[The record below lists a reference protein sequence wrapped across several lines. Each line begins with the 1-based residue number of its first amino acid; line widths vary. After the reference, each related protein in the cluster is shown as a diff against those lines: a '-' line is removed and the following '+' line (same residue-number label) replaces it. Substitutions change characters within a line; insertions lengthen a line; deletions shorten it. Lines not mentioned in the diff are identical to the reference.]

1 MTTSLN
7 FLMSLPPLLSL
18 LSLLD
23 QRFKETSQYLSWS
36 FETILERFK
45 YRLFVNLR
53 SYRHVEELTQILP
66 TINLLPITL

>member
-1 MTTSLN
+1 
-7 FLMSLPPLLSL
+7 MSLPLRLSL
-18 LSLLD
+18 LGLLD
-23 QRFKETSQYLSWS
+23 QRFKETSQYLSWGC
-36 FETILERFK
+36 ETILEWFK